1 MEIRSQQEAL
11 FIACEMEKSAIQLY
25 TRALMLLDQQGR
37 SEDPLAVQIRQT
49 CEDEREH
56 LRQFRSHAQPL
67 NDTLEEQLMLS
78 AAAECVLFEGGLMD
92 AVRQGL
98 LNDVSSMMNYAMAA
112 EECSARKYREFAAL
126 TRTSAPAPCWKHRR
140 GRGQA
145 LSQLAKAGPAH
156 PTKLSRRRI
165 LMTKA

>member
-25 TRALMLLDQQGR
+25 TRALMLLERQGR
-37 SEDPLAVQIRQT
+37 SEDPLAAQIRQT

-78 AAAECVLFEGGLMD
+78 AAAEGVLFEGGLMD
-92 AVRQGL
+92 AVRRGL

-112 EECSARKYREFAAL
+112 EECSARKYREFAAMTQDVG
-126 TRTSAPAPCWKHRR
+126 TRAMLETIAGEEDKHLSSLQKQAQSASH
-140 GRGQA
+140 
-145 LSQLAKAGPAH
+145 
-156 PTKLSRRRI
+156 
-165 LMTKA
+165 

>member
-25 TRALMLLDQQGR
+25 TRALMLLEQQGR
-37 SEDPLAVQIRQT
+37 ADDPLAAQIRQT

-67 NDTLEEQLMLS
+67 DGTLEEQLT
-78 AAAECVLFEGGLMD
+78 AAAEGVLFEGGLMD
-92 AVRQGL
+92 AVRRGL
-98 LNDVSSMMNYAMAA
+98 LNDVSSMMSYAMAA

-126 TRTSAPAPCWKHRR
+126 TQDAATRAMLETIAVEEDKHLSSLQKQAQPASH
-140 GRGQA
+140 
-145 LSQLAKAGPAH
+145 
-156 PTKLSRRRI
+156 
-165 LMTKA
+165 

>member
-78 AAAECVLFEGGLMD
+78 AAAEGVLFEGGLWN

-112 EECSARKYREFAAL
+112 EECSAPEIPGIRRPDAGRRHPRHA
-126 TRTSAPAPCWKHRR
+126 RNHRR

-145 LSQLAKAGPAH
+145 PFQPAKAGPVIR
-156 PTKLSRRRI
+156 LNYLGGVFS
-165 LMTKA
+165 

>member
-25 TRALMLLDQQGR
+25 TRALMLLEQQGR
-37 SEDPLAVQIRQT
+37 ADDPIAVQIRQT

-56 LRQFRSHAQPL
+56 LRQFRAHAQPL
-67 NDTLEEQLMLS
+67 DGTLEEQLMLS
-78 AAAECVLFEGGLMD
+78 AAAEGVLFEGGLMD
-92 AVRQGL
+92 AVRRGL

-112 EECSARKYREFAAL
+112 EECSCPKIPTVRRSGAGRRH
-126 TRTSAPAPCWKHRR
+126 PCHAGNHRR

-145 LSQLAKAGPAH
+145 PFQPAKAGSIGKPL
-156 PTKLSRRRI
+156 KYQGGVFS
-165 LMTKA
+165 

>member
-25 TRALMLLDQQGR
+25 TRALMLLEQQGR
-37 SEDPLAVQIRQT
+37 ADDPIAVQIRQT

-56 LRQFRSHAQPL
+56 LRQFRAHAQPL
-67 NDTLEEQLMLS
+67 DGTLEEQLMLS
-78 AAAECVLFEGGLMD
+78 AAAVGVLFEGGLMD
-92 AVRQGL
+92 AV

-126 TRTSAPAPCWKHRR
+126 TQDVGTRAMLETIAGEEDKHLSSLQKQAQSASH
-140 GRGQA
+140 
-145 LSQLAKAGPAH
+145 
-156 PTKLSRRRI
+156 
-165 LMTKA
+165 